1 MYGRPHNNNGVIG
14 SSVVKVF
21 ELGGASTGLNEK
33 QAKAAGI
40 SYDVAYTIPGDKVGL
55 MPGAN
60 PMHFKLV
67 YEYPTGKILGAQA
80 IGKGN
85 VDKRVDVIATMVTMG
100 GTLEDLKELEL
111 TYAPPFGT
119 AKDVVNHTALVAL
132 NLLYGEFKQVRVS
145 EVRDLVE
152 KNAFIVDVREKDEF
166 EEGHLVNAVN
176 IPLSELRDRLDE
188 IPKDKPVYMH
198 CRSAQRSY
206 NAVRALG
213 NLGYDNIWNISG
225 SYLGICSYEYF
236 QDQVSGRDKIVTE
249 YNFC

>member
-1 MYGRPHNNNGVIG
+1 
-14 SSVVKVF
+14 
-21 ELGGASTGLNEK
+21 
-33 QAKAAGI
+33 
-40 SYDVAYTIPGDKVGL
+40 
-55 MPGAN
+55 
-60 PMHFKLV
+60 
-67 YEYPTGKILGAQA
+67 
-80 IGKGN
+80 
-85 VDKRVDVIATMVTMG
+85 
-100 GTLEDLKELEL
+100 
-111 TYAPPFGT
+111 
-119 AKDVVNHTALVAL
+119 
-132 NLLYGEFKQVRVS
+132 
-145 EVRDLVE
+145 
-152 KNAFIVDVREKDEF
+152 
-166 EEGHLVNAVN
+166 NAVN